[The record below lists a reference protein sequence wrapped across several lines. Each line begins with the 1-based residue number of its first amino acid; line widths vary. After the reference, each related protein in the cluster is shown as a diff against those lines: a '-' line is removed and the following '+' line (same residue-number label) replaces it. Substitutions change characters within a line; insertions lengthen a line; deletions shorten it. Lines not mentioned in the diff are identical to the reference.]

1 MEPISLIIA
10 ALIAGATAAT
20 KDTAEKAVKDAYEGL
35 KTLIKRK
42 LEGDPIGQGLVDAE
56 PEKIKK
62 GEELLKD
69 SIKNADVDQD
79 EEVLK
84 AAKKIMEKE
93 DPEGASTGKYNI
105 KAEQI
110 KGIVGDISGGNVNQT
125 IS

>member
-35 KTLIKRK
+35 KTLIKSK
-42 LEGDPIGQGLVDAE
+42 FEGDPIGYGLVDAE

-62 GEELLKD
+62 GEGLLKD
-69 SIKNADVDQD
+69 SIKNAGVDQD
-79 EEVLK
+79 KEVLK

-110 KGIVGDISGGNVNQT
+110 KGIVGDISGGSVNQT